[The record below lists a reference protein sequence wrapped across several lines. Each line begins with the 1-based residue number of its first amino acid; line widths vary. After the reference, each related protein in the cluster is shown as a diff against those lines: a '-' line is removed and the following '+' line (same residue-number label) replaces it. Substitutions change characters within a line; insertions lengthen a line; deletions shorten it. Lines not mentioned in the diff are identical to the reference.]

1 MENKSLSVQLKQ
13 FKRIMFEHSNYNLSE
28 LKDSLL
34 VQSNSEL
41 LCIIEKALTK
51 EISGISY
58 YKYSNECKWLSNTL
72 KYIIEIISTD
82 DKTHTIENYENI
94 QKINDLITKKIC
106 EAKINLPH
114 SLASFYEEIQN
125 ILKPIIQ
132 LLEKR
137 TRDERK
143 KIKEKN
149 DSINLYHF
157 AELLI
162 YKYRN
167 FDYFYQ
173 IARTYPNL
181 INSLNEKNIPLIYN
195 LIKKQVRNIKNE
207 SSRNTIDYI
216 NRVINFIM
224 SSNYLYLNN
233 KQLNEIVTY
242 LKSEMFNLHKQEDLN
257 IELMDFIDQL
267 CQAFKHLGKGVTF
280 TRDVRDLYKKYGIK
294 EASDIYWP
302 RIELANQKSSKVE
315 DYTDKETITMDL
327 SKNIRHYDDAV
338 SCEILDNG
346 NYLVGVYIADLTDL
360 IIPGSEMDFIAY
372 DRCETIYLDDR
383 AIDMLP
389 QLISNYASLNRGE
402 NKKVIAYMF
411 EFTSDG
417 ELHDFS
423 VKQAYINVKN
433 NLNFNAAQKLY
444 HLNHN
449 NAHGKI
455 IKNLIKLN
463 NEREKSKFYN
473 ENYHIFKE
481 EKRKVDEQFE
491 YHINN
496 DCSKALSSLM
506 ILVNSSIA
514 KFFSDNQYPFL
525 YRVNSSNIDDE
536 LIARIQKSNTVGELP
551 IEVTKLVNKVYSRSK
566 YSHINTG
573 HHGLGLAYYCHT
585 TNPIRSYASIV
596 TQRMVK
602 EEFIDG
608 GLRDSELKRYEQILP
623 QIANSLNNKIDT
635 HNIFVEEYTKIKK
648 KVR

>member
-1 MENKSLSVQLKQ
+1 MENILLSVKLKQ
-13 FKRIMFEHSNYNLSE
+13 FKRMMFEHSNYSLGE
-28 LKDSLL
+28 LKENLL

-41 LCIIEKALTK
+41 LYIIERTLTK
-51 EISGISY
+51 EISRISY
-58 YKYSNECKWLSNTL
+58 NKYTNECKWLSNSL
-72 KYIIEIISTD
+72 KYVIEIISTD
-82 DKTHTIENYENI
+82 NKTHTIEHYDI
-94 QKINDLITKKIC
+94 MGKISGIIVTKINEPKS
-106 EAKINLPH
+106 NLPH
-114 SLASFYEEIQN
+114 SLANFYEEIQN
-125 ILKPIIQ
+125 VLNPIIQ
-132 LLEKR
+132 LLEKT

-143 KIKEKN
+143 KIKQKN

-162 YKYRN
+162 YKYKN

-181 INSLNEKNIPLIYN
+181 INSVNEKNVPLVYN

-207 SSRNTIDYI
+207 SNRNNIDYM
-216 NRVINFIM
+216 NRVINFVM

-242 LKSEMFNLHKQEDLN
+242 LKSEMFNLHKQEDFN
-257 IELMDFIDQL
+257 IELIDFIDQL

-302 RIELANQKSSKVE
+302 RIEFSNNISAKIE
-315 DYTDKETITMDL
+315 DYTNKETITMDL

-346 NYLVGVYIADLTDL
+346 NYLVGVYIADLTDF
-360 IIPGSEMDFIAY
+360 IVPNSEIDFIAY
-372 DRCETIYLDDR
+372 DRGETIYLEDR

-389 QLISNYASLNRGE
+389 ICISSYASLNRGE

-411 EFTSDG
+411 EFTSSGDLYG
-417 ELHDFS
+417 FS
-423 VKQAYINVKN
+423 VKQAFINVKN
-433 NLNFNAAQKLY
+433 NLNFNTAQKLY

-449 NAHGKI
+449 NEHGKI

-481 EKRKVDEQFE
+481 EKRKVDEQAE

-514 KFFSDNQYPFL
+514 KFFADNKYPFL

-536 LIARIQKSNTVGELP
+536 LISRIQKSNSVDGLP
-551 IEVTKLVNKVYSRSK
+551 LEVTKLVNKVYSRSK

-573 HHGLGLAYYCHT
+573 HHGLGLGYYCHT
-585 TNPIRSYASIV
+585 TNPIRSYASII

-608 GLRDSELKRYEQILP
+608 GLKDSDLKRYEQILP
-623 QIANSLNNKIDT
+623 QIASALNNKIDT
-635 HNIFVEEYTKIKK
+635 HNIFVEEYNKIKK
-648 KVR
+648 KVK